1 MFLGEDI
8 LIWIVLA
15 FGGAMCVGN
24 ILALVK
30 PPAKIEEGSL
40 PRAPKARSLAMA
52 GVGAVAALWALLS
65 LVS

>member
-8 LIWIVLA
+8 LIWLVLA
-15 FGGAMCVGN
+15 FGGAMCAGN

-30 PPAKIEEGSL
+30 PPAQTEDGSL
-40 PRAPKARSLAMA
+40 SQAPKVRSLAMA

>member
-8 LIWIVLA
+8 LIWLVLA
-15 FGGAMCVGN
+15 FGGAMCAGN

-30 PPAKIEEGSL
+30 PPAKTEEGSL
-40 PRAPKARSLAMA
+40 SHAPKARSLAMA
-52 GVGAVAALWALLS
+52 GVGAGAALWALLS

>member
-8 LIWIVLA
+8 LIWLVLA
-15 FGGAMCVGN
+15 FGGAMCAGN

-30 PPAKIEEGSL
+30 PPPKTEEGSL
-40 PRAPKARSLAMA
+40 SHAPKARSLAMA

>member
-30 PPAKIEEGSL
+30 PPAKIEEGPL

>member
-52 GVGAVAALWALLS
+52 WVGAVAALWALLS

>member
-8 LIWIVLA
+8 LIWLVLA
-15 FGGAMCVGN
+15 FGGAMCAGN

-30 PPAKIEEGSL
+30 PPAKTEVGSL
-40 PRAPKARSLAMA
+40 SHAPKARSLVMA
-52 GVGAVAALWALLS
+52 GVGGVAALWALLS

>member
-8 LIWIVLA
+8 LIWLVLA

-30 PPAKIEEGSL
+30 PPAKTEEGSL
-40 PRAPKARSLAMA
+40 AYAPKARSLVMA

>member
-8 LIWIVLA
+8 LIWLVLA
-15 FGGAMCVGN
+15 FGGAMCAGN

-30 PPAKIEEGSL
+30 PPAKTEEGSL
-40 PRAPKARSLAMA
+40 SRAPRARSLVMA
-52 GVGAVAALWALLS
+52 GVGGVAALWALLS

>member
-40 PRAPKARSLAMA
+40 PRAPKAR
-52 GVGAVAALWALLS
+52 
-65 LVS
+65 

>member
-8 LIWIVLA
+8 LIWLVLA
-15 FGGAMCVGN
+15 FGGAMCAGN

-30 PPAKIEEGSL
+30 PPTKTEEGSL
-40 PRAPKARSLAMA
+40 SHAPKARSLVMA
-52 GVGAVAALWALLS
+52 GVGGVAALWALLS